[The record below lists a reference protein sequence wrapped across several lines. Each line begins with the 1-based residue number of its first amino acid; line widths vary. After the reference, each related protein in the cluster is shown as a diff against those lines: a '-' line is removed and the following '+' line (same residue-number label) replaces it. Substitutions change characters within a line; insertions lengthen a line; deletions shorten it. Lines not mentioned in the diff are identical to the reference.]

1 MHLKG
6 VFVEPFYIAQLHS
19 MLFFSKMSL
28 FTFWI
33 VNKYSTKKIY
43 LFRRHGKVVA
53 RYPWIFIVGILLL
66 STICS
71 LGIITFRWENNIVR
85 LWNPKHSETLKNF
98 DWLWKNHP
106 PDLRRHS
113 IIFHGDN
120 VLDPEMFKDAFRI
133 RELLYSVTSDEG
145 VTWPQAC
152 LKVNIFQNNLPNF
165 A

>member
-1 MHLKG
+1 MFQI
-6 VFVEPFYIAQLHS
+6 V
-19 MLFFSKMSL
+19 SKNLSKH
-28 FTFWI
+28 FTSFC
-33 VNKYSTKKIY
+33 
-43 LFRRHGKVVA
+43 RHGKVVA
-53 RYPWIFIVGILLL
+53 RYPWIFIVGILIL

-120 VLDPEMFKDAFRI
+120 VLDPETFRDAFRI

-152 LKVNIFQNNLPNF
+152 LKVNNF
-165 A
+165 AKNFDTLQKSKN